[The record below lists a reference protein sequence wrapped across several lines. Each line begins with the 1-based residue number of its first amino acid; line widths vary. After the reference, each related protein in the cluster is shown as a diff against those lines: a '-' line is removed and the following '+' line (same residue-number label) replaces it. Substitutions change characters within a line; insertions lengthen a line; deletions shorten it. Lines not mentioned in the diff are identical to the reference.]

1 MIEIAVYG
9 RGGQGA
15 ITSAELLATA
25 AFKDGKYSQA
35 FPYFGVERRG
45 APVMAFVRIDKKFI
59 RLRQQV
65 YNPKYAIVL
74 DYSLLNVINVTRNL
88 REDGMIIVNSNVKP
102 MLNTRANVCIVNATK
117 IAMEIFGKPIINTI
131 ILGAFSNAT
140 NEVSIKSLEE
150 AIKEKFE
157 KDVAEKNIIALK
169 KAAKICMV

>member
-1 MIEIAVYG
+1 MIEIAIYG

-59 RLRQQV
+59 RLRQLV
-65 YNPKYAIVL
+65 HSPKYVIVL
-74 DYSLLNVINVTRNL
+74 DPSLMNVVNVTKNL
-88 REDGMIIVNSNVKP
+88 REDGLIIINSNAKP
-102 MLNTRANVCIVNATK
+102 QLNTRAGVCVVDATK
-117 IAMEIFGKPIINTI
+117 IAMEIFGKPITNTI

-140 NEVSIKSLEE
+140 NEVSIKSLEA
-150 AIKEKFE
+150 AIKDKFKGE
-157 KDVAEKNIIALK
+157 IAEKNIAALK
-169 KAAKICMV
+169 KAAKVCMM